1 MNMLNGVILEGIVTN
16 KLRKGF
22 SIKSKRT
29 FPIKESVNIDVY
41 FDDNLKTWKNKLEKD
56 DTVRVFGRLKQV
68 KSKIVILAD
77 HMIKPEMNDVDKKEL
92 ENDLL

>member
-1 MNMLNGVILEGIVTN
+1 MNMLNGVLLEGIVTN

-41 FDDNLKTWKNKLEKD
+41 LDDNLKTWKNKLEKD
-56 DTVRVFGRLKQV
+56 DTVKVVGCLKQV

-77 HMIKPEMNDVDKKEL
+77 HIEKKI
-92 ENDLL
+92 NK

>member
-1 MNMLNGVILEGIVTN
+1 MNMLNGVFLEGIVTN
-16 KLRKGF
+16 KIRKGF

-41 FDDNLKTWKNKLEKD
+41 FDDDTKIWKNKLEKD
-56 DTVRVFGRLKQV
+56 DTVRVVGRLKQV

-77 HMIKPEMNDVDKKEL
+77 HIEKKLMNNVDKKEL
-92 ENDLL
+92 END